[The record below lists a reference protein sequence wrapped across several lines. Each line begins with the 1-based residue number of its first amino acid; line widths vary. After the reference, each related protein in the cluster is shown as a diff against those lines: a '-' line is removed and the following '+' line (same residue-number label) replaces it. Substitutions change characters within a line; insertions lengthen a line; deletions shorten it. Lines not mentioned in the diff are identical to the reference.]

1 MLLRSTNTFNI
12 YGSSYHGIILSYLTC
27 IVSKYLLRNYLI
39 IRYTCNKGL
48 HLARTLSNSLLL
60 IMLVFLLKLQR
71 PTYLDIFIHSKGTL
85 IGYPITT
92 HVRTLTSFDNARL
105 NKIAYKNHDRKF
117 LQSI

>member
-1 MLLRSTNTFNI
+1 MLLRSTNTFHI
-12 YGSSYHGIILSYLTC
+12 YGSSYHGIILSYIKC
-27 IVSKYLLRNYLI
+27 IVSKYLLRTSTW
-39 IRYTCNKGL
+39 YTCNEGL
-48 HLARTLSNSLLL
+48 YLSRNCNLSKSLLL

-92 HVRTLTSFDNARL
+92 HVRTLTSFNNARL